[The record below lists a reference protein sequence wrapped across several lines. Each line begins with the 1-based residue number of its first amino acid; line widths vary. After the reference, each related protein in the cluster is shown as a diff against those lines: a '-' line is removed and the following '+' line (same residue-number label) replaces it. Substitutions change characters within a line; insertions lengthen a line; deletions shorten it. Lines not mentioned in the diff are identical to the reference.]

1 MKVITF
7 LHNASLIATALLTL
21 VLPGCN
27 KEDAI
32 TPAPSDTTNTAQPEP
47 EQILDVQYAQN
58 DAPPLEEP
66 KDQQANADQDLQM
79 LKTATDNDPARD
91 MLAAVYGPP
100 EVPQAEPKPDAE
112 NTSDTENSSDKAPP
126 KPKKRG
132 LLELVENAK
141 LADGLDVNHLDE
153 IDWSSFDPEKEWS
166 NPQAYYGPS
175 FNSNTPRP
183 YINPG
188 IQVKHEPTPEPKIK
202 FYSPEVTGSLDKRII
217 AMIVRK
223 QHRTQLQACYKQ
235 ELSKTKDLEG
245 KVTITWI
252 INKNGLIS
260 SPVKLK
266 ESTLNNKNME
276 SCLIKAVKTWV
287 FPASKDGNMTSVEF
301 PIEFKLPKS

>member
-100 EVPQAEPKPDAE
+100 EVPQAEPKQDAE

>member
-1 MKVITF
+1 MKLLTF
-7 LHNASLIATALLTL
+7 LHKASLIATALLTL
-21 VLPGCN
+21 ALTSCH
-27 KEDAI
+27 KEDTT
-32 TPAPSDTTNTAQPEP
+32 TPAPSDATNAAQPEP
-47 EQILDVQYAQN
+47 EQIQAVQNAQN

-276 SCLIKAVKTWV
+276 SCLIKAVKTWG